1 MIIGTVSFSCVT
13 PGSKDGSRPAAE
25 GSTAPVTDVPA
36 DDGVASET
44 IREDPTGSNGD
55 PGSTPRETVPEGAGP
70 EMLMRD
76 LTPINGNALFL
87 GVAMRLRNRDEE
99 RDAAILHLAEQASRY
114 VRLQAAYRFVSE
126 SNTGGIGYLDDVDAV
141 WDAAYADSL
150 VDSVEVL
157 REVSDTVG
165 TYVLGYVP
173 GLPAPPRVPSFGY
186 AENGEPR
193 WITKPP
199 VVPGF
204 LTTVGIT
211 TPSRRLRDSLDRA
224 DQEALIGLLQQTGT
238 TVRMIEDRRERER
251 TGTEVTVT
259 TAQEADA
266 TLRGFYVLA
275 RYASRD
281 GRYYYSLAIARE
293 E

>member
-1 MIIGTVSFSCVT
+1 MVTRFRPLLVTLFVILIGTVSFSCVT
-13 PGSKDGSRPAAE
+13 PGSEGGERSAPAESAAPGEE
-25 GSTAPVTDVPA
+25 GSPDRNSASVPGETA
-36 DDGVASET
+36 
-44 IREDPTGSNGD
+44 
-55 PGSTPRETVPEGAGP
+55 PEGAGP
-70 EMLMRD
+70 ETLMRD
-76 LTPINGNALFL
+76 LTPVDGNALFL

-99 RDAAILHLAEQASRY
+99 RDAAILHVAEQASRY

-141 WDAAYADSL
+141 WDAAYADSI

-157 REVSDTVG
+157 REVTDTVG

-173 GLPAPPRVPSFGY
+173 DLPPPPAVPSFGY
-186 AENGEPR
+186 DTTAEPL
-193 WITKPP
+193 WIAQPP
-199 VVPGF
+199 TVPGY

-211 TPSRRLRDSLDRA
+211 TPSRRFKDSLDRA
-224 DQEALIGLLQQTGT
+224 DQEALVGLLQQTGT
-238 TVRMIEDRRERER
+238 TVRMIEDRREREQ

-275 RYASRD
+275 RYASPD